1 MDELKL
7 ELKKLIIE
15 ECDKDISPDDIADEA
30 QLVGGDLDIDSL
42 DVLQICM
49 AIKTRYGVRIE
60 GSNQARKVLKNILT
74 LSDYVATHRN

>member
-1 MDELKL
+1 MDDLKL

-15 ECDKDISPDDIADEA
+15 ECDKDISPDDIADDA

-49 AIKTRYGVRIE
+49 AIKTTYGVRIE
-60 GSNQARKVLKNILT
+60 GSNQARKILKNILT
-74 LSDYVATHRN
+74 LSDYVASHRN